1 MIRITDPHLHLFN
14 LVAGEYGWLQ
24 PNSAPYWPDKYK
36 LLKDFSESDLLLPDG
51 LSLSGYTHIEA
62 GFNNSKSWLEVDW
75 VESQASL
82 PITTVGC
89 VDLCLS
95 PDQFNQQLSE
105 LSKRTSLVS
114 VRHIFDDQLDAIL
127 SNPNTQPNLR
137 SLEQADLIFELQFDV
152 AHVDHVE
159 QVFNLFKQFS
169 TLSVVLNHQG
179 FGSSALPDAEREHW
193 LAGLER
199 LSGLANLK
207 VKCSGF
213 EMLDRSFSA
222 STVKQTV
229 ELVVSIFGESR
240 VMVASNFPLIS
251 LSMSYSDF
259 WSLVVRVLQEAS
271 LPIEKLVDLNARE
284 TYRF

>member
-1 MIRITDPHLHLFN
+1 MIKITDPHLHLFN

-24 PNSAPYWPDKYK
+24 PNSAPYWPDKSK
-36 LLKDFSESDLLLPDG
+36 LLRDFVESDLLLSDG

-105 LSKRTSLVS
+105 LSKRTSLVG
-114 VRHIFDDQLDAIL
+114 VRHIFDDQIDTIL
-127 SNPNTQPNLR
+127 SNPNIQPNLR
-137 SLEQADLIFELQFDV
+137 SLEQAGLIFELQFDA

-159 QVFNLFKQFS
+159 QVLNLFKQFP
-169 TLSVVLNHQG
+169 TLAVVLNHQG
-179 FGSSALPDAEREHW
+179 LGSSALPDAERELW
-193 LAGLER
+193 LAALER
-199 LSGLANLK
+199 LSELANLK

>member
-24 PNSAPYWPDKYK
+24 PNSAPYWPDKSK
-36 LLKDFSESDLLLPDG
+36 LLRNFGESDLLLSDG

-75 VESQASL
+75 IESQATL
-82 PITTVGC
+82 PTKTVGC
-89 VDLCLS
+89 VDLCVS

-105 LSKRTSLVS
+105 LSKRTSLVG
-114 VRHIFDDQLDAIL
+114 VRHIFDDQIDTIL
-127 SNPNTQPNLR
+127 SNRNTQPNLR

-159 QVFNLFKQFS
+159 QVLNLFKQFP

-179 FGSSALPDAEREHW
+179 FGSSALPDAERELW

-199 LSGLANLK
+199 LSELANLK

-251 LSMSYSDF
+251 LLMSYSDF
-259 WSLVVRVLQEAS
+259 WSLVMRVLQEAS

>member
-1 MIRITDPHLHLFN
+1 MTRITDSHLHLFN

-24 PNSAPYWPDKYK
+24 PNSAPYWPDKSK
-36 LLKDFSESDLLLPDG
+36 LLRNFGESDLLLSDG

-75 VESQASL
+75 IESQATL
-82 PITTVGC
+82 PTKTVGC
-89 VDLCLS
+89 VDLCVS

-105 LSKRTSLVS
+105 LSKRTSLVG
-114 VRHIFDDQLDAIL
+114 VRHIFDDQIDTIL
-127 SNPNTQPNLR
+127 SNRNTQPNLR

-159 QVFNLFKQFS
+159 QVLNLFKQFP

-179 FGSSALPDAEREHW
+179 FGSSALPDAERELW

-199 LSGLANLK
+199 LSELANLK

-251 LSMSYSDF
+251 LLMSYSDF
-259 WSLVVRVLQEAS
+259 WSLVMRVLQEAS

>member
-1 MIRITDPHLHLFN
+1 
-14 LVAGEYGWLQ
+14 
-24 PNSAPYWPDKYK
+24 
-36 LLKDFSESDLLLPDG
+36 
-51 LSLSGYTHIEA
+51 
-62 GFNNSKSWLEVDW
+62 
-75 VESQASL
+75 
-82 PITTVGC
+82 VG
-89 VDLCLS
+89 
-95 PDQFNQQLSE
+95 
-105 LSKRTSLVS
+105 
-114 VRHIFDDQLDAIL
+114 VRHIFDDQIDTIL

-159 QVFNLFKQFS
+159 QVLNLFKQFP

-251 LSMSYSDF
+251 LLMSYSDF
-259 WSLVVRVLQEAS
+259 WSLVMRVLQEAS